1 MVSGKL
7 LLQNKIVLFCI
18 LILVIIFVAK
28 ANIDIPLNTS
38 SKNHPLIKPDPS
50 YLVEGDLIFRKG
62 RDLVSQ
68 LVLSQGVSTQFSHV
82 GIVIKHEGIIS
93 VIHSLPENV
102 TVSSGVQV
110 EPFSS
115 FTSIENASDIAIY
128 RLIKENPKVIKKV
141 KEYALQQIGK
151 PFDTNFLLST
161 DNSMYCT
168 ELIVKAYST
177 AGVEL
182 VTNTSLIKVMLI
194 DELVI
199 PPDYLRRSHKLQLI

>member
-182 VTNTSLIKVMLI
+182 VTNTS
-194 DELVI
+194 
-199 PPDYLRRSHKLQLI
+199 PY